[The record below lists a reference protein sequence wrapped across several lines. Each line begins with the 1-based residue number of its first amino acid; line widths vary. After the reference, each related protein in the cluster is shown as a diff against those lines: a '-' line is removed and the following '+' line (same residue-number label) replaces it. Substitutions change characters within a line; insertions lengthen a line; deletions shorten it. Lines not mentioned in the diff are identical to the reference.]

1 MFLPTTTKEL
11 SILGWQSLDVILVT
25 GDAYIDSPSTGVA
38 VIGKTLVKNGFK
50 VGIIAQPD
58 IDSDKD
64 ITRLGEPSLFWGISS
79 GAVDSMVSNYT
90 ALKKRRKSDDYTP
103 GGINNRRPDR
113 AVIAYANLVK
123 RYFKN
128 TSPIVLGGIEASLRR
143 ICHYDFWSDS
153 VRRSI
158 LFDAKADYLIYGMGE
173 SAVIQLANVLKG
185 AFNTPKDNEAEKK
198 ISQIHKI
205 RGLCYIS
212 KVPQLPD
219 NLLSND
225 NCPSGEIISK
235 HDFPSDIYHSKPPF
249 KYIPLPSYEIVKQ
262 DKDKFAESFHTFYK
276 NNDPL
281 TAHGLVQQQDSR
293 YLVQNPP
300 AFYPD
305 TQGMDEISALEF
317 ERDVHPYYKQS
328 GKVAALDTIQFS
340 ISTHRG
346 CYGEC
351 NFCSIALHE
360 GRTVRW
366 RSEESII
373 NEINKL
379 TQHPD
384 FKGIISDVGGPTA
397 NMYGFECEKKLKHGA
412 CQDKRCM
419 FPNICK
425 NLKPDHSNQI
435 ELLKKIRQIKGVRKV
450 FVASGIRYD
459 LIFADKKHGNKYLE
473 SIVKDHVS
481 GQLKVAPE
489 HTQPHLLELMGKS
502 DKPALLDNSNV
513 MADTMRNKNKIRDS
527 HTNSHPFVNSC
538 LLEFKKR
545 FDELSQTF
553 DKRQFLTYYL
563 MADHPGCTLDD
574 MEQLKKFAREQLHIT
589 PEQIQIFTPT
599 PSSYSTLM
607 YYTQK
612 CPFTGE
618 QLFVEKN
625 IKAKEKQKNVITQ
638 KHISESENRAIVRGE
653 TKRQGD
659 HSLII
664 KRNSTKQKIKK

>member
-1 MFLPTTTKEL
+1 MFLPTTKKEL
-11 SILGWQSLDVILVT
+11 SALGWQSLDVILVT

-38 VIGKTLVKNGFK
+38 VIGKTLVKKGFK

-58 IDSDKD
+58 MDSDKD

-113 AVIAYANLVK
+113 AVIAYSNLVR

-153 VRRSI
+153 IRRSI

-173 SAVIQLANVLKG
+173 ASVVELADVLKG
-185 AFNTPKDNEAEKK
+185 AFNVSKDNDAEKT

-212 KVPQLPD
+212 KAMPED
-219 NLLSND
+219 NLS
-225 NCPSGEIISK
+225 
-235 HDFPSDIYHSKPPF
+235 F
-249 KYIPLPSYEIVKQ
+249 KYLPLYPYESVKK
-262 DKDKFAESFHTFYK
+262 DKDKFAESFHIFYA

-281 TAHGLVQQQDSR
+281 TAQGLVQQQDSR

-300 AFYPD
+300 QFYPD
-305 TQGMDEISALEF
+305 TNGMDKIAQLDF
-317 ERDVHPYYKQS
+317 ERDVHPYYKKA
-328 GKVAALDTIQFS
+328 GKVRALDTIQFS
-340 ISTHRG
+340 VSTHRG

-351 NFCSIALHE
+351 NFCSIAVHE

-366 RSEESII
+366 RSEESIL
-373 NEINKL
+373 NEIRDL

-384 FKGIISDVGGPTA
+384 FKGIISDAGGPTA
-397 NMYGFECEKKLKHGA
+397 NMYGFECEKKIKHGA
-412 CQDKRCM
+412 CKDKRCM

-425 NLKPDHSNQI
+425 NLKPDHSEQI
-435 ELLKKIRQIKGVRKV
+435 KLLQKIREIKGVRKV

-459 LIFADKKHGNKYLE
+459 LMFADKKSGIKYLE
-473 SIVKDHVS
+473 TIVKDHVS

-489 HTQPHLLELMGKS
+489 HTEPHLLEIMGKS
-502 DKPALLDNSNV
+502 DKSFLLDKSNAMAHNS
-513 MADTMRNKNKIRDS
+513 A
-527 HTNSHPFVNSC
+527 

-545 FDELSQTF
+545 FDTLTQQV
-553 DKRQFLTYYL
+553 DKKQFLTYYL
-563 MADHPGCTLDD
+563 MAAHPGCTLND
-574 MEQLKKFAREQLHIT
+574 MKELKKFATERLHT
-589 PEQIQIFTPT
+589 NPEQIQIFTPT

-607 YYTQK
+607 YYTGK
-612 CPFTGE
+612 CPFTGRL
-618 QLFVEKN
+618 LFVEKN
-625 IKAKEKQKNVITQ
+625 IKAKEEQKKAVTQ
-638 KHISESENRAIVRGE
+638 RH
-653 TKRQGD
+653 
-659 HSLII
+659 
-664 KRNSTKQKIKK
+664 IKKK